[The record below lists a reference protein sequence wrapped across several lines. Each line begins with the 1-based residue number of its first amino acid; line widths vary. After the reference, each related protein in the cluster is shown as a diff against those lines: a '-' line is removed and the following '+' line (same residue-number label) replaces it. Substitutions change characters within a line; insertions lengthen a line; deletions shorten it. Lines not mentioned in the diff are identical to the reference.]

1 MLGLRGGRIMGM
13 FDPDEDPT
21 YIKMESQLDKIKKIL
36 KADFLNDK
44 EKLFFIERIIFEENM
59 KGDYYF
65 A

>member
-1 MLGLRGGRIMGM
+1 MGM

-21 YIKMESQLDKIKKIL
+21 YIKMESQLNKIEKIL